1 MGQSLRFRLIVDEG
15 SGYYHMAMDEAL
27 LFSAAMGGVPT
38 VRLYVFNK
46 PTVTLGYFQKIE
58 EVVDLEFTRREG
70 VDVVRRV
77 TGGGAV
83 YHDPKGEITYSIVVP
98 EQSVPEDI
106 AESFKYLASGV
117 IEAARVLGAPA
128 EFVPLNDGVI
138 AGRKFSGQAQIRR
151 FGFVLQHGTFMYAT
165 DLDALSEVIK
175 VQGVKLSS
183 RGPVRARVTT
193 LSEYLG
199 RNIEKKE
206 AIEALIEGF
215 RRGLGVELQEGAY
228 TEIELRLA
236 SELEWKYRSREW
248 VFMR

>member
-1 MGQSLRFRLIVDEG
+1 MRLRLVVDEG

-27 LFSAAMGGVPT
+27 LYSVAMGGAPIL
-38 VRLYVFNK
+38 RLYVFSR
-46 PTVTLGYFQKIE
+46 PTVTLGYFQKVA
-58 EVVDLEFTRREG
+58 EVVDLEFASKRG
-70 VDVVRRV
+70 IDVVRRI

-83 YHDPKGEITYSIVVP
+83 YHDPGGEITYSVVLP
-98 EQSVPEDI
+98 ESRVPEDV
-106 AESFKYLASGV
+106 AESFRYLASGI

-138 AGRKFSGQAQIRR
+138 AGKKFSGQAQVRR
-151 FGFVLQHGTFMYAT
+151 FGVVLQHGTFMYAT
-165 DLDALSEVIK
+165 DLDLLSEVIR
-175 VQGVKLSS
+175 VQGVKLSL

-199 RNIEKKE
+199 RAVSRGE
-206 AIEALIEGF
+206 AVEALVEGF
-215 RRGLGVELQEGAY
+215 KRGLKVELQESTY

-236 SELEWKYRSREW
+236 SELEWKYKSREW